1 MKHLTQL
8 YFACLFWM
16 STGVLCAQQDS
27 LNIMMPRINIQS
39 NTFQEIEKCLVVEAG
54 TGTLKEALEYNKLG
68 KLFQS
73 EQKTEMAIENY
84 TRSLAIFESIP
95 KAQDIRYYS
104 KGKRSKPSKQSAFPL
119 QETHRQLATLF
130 IQTKNLPKAKEH
142 YNRLENKTIED
153 QFLGLELVKLNAD
166 WVGLRSEIERLRTEN
181 LDETQILR
189 LKNLEILAQTKQ
201 NTSLNWNGYQ
211 ADDIEK
217 ESEEKAGFVA
227 PNQLELNVEELQT
240 LDYEIQ
246 NEVANTL
253 SSQNKKDQELE
264 LRQVISENKAVP
276 KKQRA
281 EQKLEIADLLIED
294 NNTETAKKE
303 LKKSMQLAKTSG
315 DVDLELESIR
325 QLMELNLEQKNYKK
339 ASSYIPRYDELNV
352 LKDSQNQNLI
362 EKSLA
367 EAEYAIQQK
376 ESLKQIETKG
386 KLVKQERQLSAKESS
401 LLRQQMTFRNTLI
414 IALSVL
420 ILILALLLSWYHRQ
434 QKKLKAH
441 NLRLKLNHLRS
452 QMNPHFIFNSLNA
465 VNHFISQNNEIL
477 ANEYISE
484 FALLMRNVL
493 NQSDLQWISL
503 KEELEFL
510 ERYCALE
517 HLRFSSKFD
526 YDFEIDPDLELE
538 KFEIPPLMLQPFVE
552 NAVWHGLRYL
562 DTKGV
567 LKLKFFRADSGDLQV
582 EISDNGIGRTASKAL
597 KTSNQKK
604 HKSKGLQ
611 LSKQR
616 IEAVNELYHNKIQF
630 QVLDVEPQGT
640 RVILNLKMNLN

>member
-1 MKHLTQL
+1 MKKLTRL
-8 YFACLFWM
+8 YFTLLFWM

-27 LNIMMPRINIQS
+27 LGIMMPSINIQS

-73 EQKTEMAIENY
+73 EQKMEMAIENY

-414 IALSVL
+414 
-420 ILILALLLSWYHRQ
+420 
-434 QKKLKAH
+434 
-441 NLRLKLNHLRS
+441 
-452 QMNPHFIFNSLNA
+452 
-465 VNHFISQNNEIL
+465 
-477 ANEYISE
+477 
-484 FALLMRNVL
+484 
-493 NQSDLQWISL
+493 
-503 KEELEFL
+503 
-510 ERYCALE
+510 
-517 HLRFSSKFD
+517 
-526 YDFEIDPDLELE
+526 
-538 KFEIPPLMLQPFVE
+538 
-552 NAVWHGLRYL
+552 
-562 DTKGV
+562 
-567 LKLKFFRADSGDLQV
+567 
-582 EISDNGIGRTASKAL
+582 
-597 KTSNQKK
+597 
-604 HKSKGLQ
+604 
-611 LSKQR
+611 
-616 IEAVNELYHNKIQF
+616 
-630 QVLDVEPQGT
+630 
-640 RVILNLKMNLN
+640 